1 MGAVRRPVHPRYSL
15 AGLSNK
21 TGKMARGPKKH
32 LKRLNAPKHWMLDK
46 LGGVFA
52 PKPTAGPHKSRECLP
67 LILILRNRL
76 KYALNGQEAN
86 AILQQRLI
94 KVDSKVRTDKTYPCG
109 FMDVIDIDKTDEH
122 FRLVY
127 DSKGRFCMHRITK
140 EEAAYKLCKVKTMKL
155 GEKGIPYVVTHDG
168 RTIRYPDPL
177 VKELDSVV
185 VDVESNKIKDFIKL
199 DAGNVCMVIGG
210 RNMGRVGI
218 LQHRE
223 KHKGSVDIC
232 HLKDSAGNEFAT
244 RLNNVFVIG
253 KANKPMIS
261 LPKGKGIKLS
271 ILEEAANRAQ

>member
-1 MGAVRRPVHPRYSL
+1 
-15 AGLSNK
+15 
-21 TGKMARGPKKH
+21 MARGPKKH
-32 LKRLNAPKHWMLDK
+32 LKRLNAPRHWMLDK

-52 PKPTAGPHKSRECLP
+52 PKPSPGPHKSRECLP

-76 KYALNGQEAN
+76 KYALNGSEAN
-86 AILQQRLI
+86 AILQQRFI
-94 KVDSKVRTDKTYPCG
+94 KVDGKVRTDKTYPAG
-109 FMDVIDIDKTDEH
+109 FMDVVDIDKTGEH

-127 DSKGRFCMHRITK
+127 DSKGRFVLHRIQK
-140 EEAAYKLCKVKTMKL
+140 EEAAYKLCKVKQMKL
-155 GEKGIPYVVTHDG
+155 GDKGIPYVVTHDG

-199 DAGNVCMVIGG
+199 DAGNVCMVTGG
-210 RNMGRVGI
+210 RNTGRVGI

-223 KHKGSVDIC
+223 KHKGSFDIC
-232 HLKDSAGNEFAT
+232 HMKDSAGNEFAT
-244 RLNNVFVIG
+244 RLCNVFVIG

-271 ILEEAANRAQ
+271 ILEEAANRAV